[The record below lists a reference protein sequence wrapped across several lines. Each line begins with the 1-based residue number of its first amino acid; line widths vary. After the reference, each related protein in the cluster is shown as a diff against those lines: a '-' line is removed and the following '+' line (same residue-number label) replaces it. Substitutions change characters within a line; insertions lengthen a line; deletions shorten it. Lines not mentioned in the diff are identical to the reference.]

1 MFKQMFRGFGRKSS
15 DKAPATMPEPINPD
29 VAAAEAQPSQSVVVE
44 TIIPPRQPE
53 PVAQEAKPVEPP
65 VGPKEAP
72 QEAGLLSGLKAAVS
86 LTGKSIVGKIF
97 GILEDEGEVTEDA
110 IDEIEEVLIRADVG
124 LDTATEISDKLR
136 KRKAELNTSEKLMA
150 FLKQEFTDI
159 LTPYEQ
165 ANQLVYK
172 PGAMNV
178 YLVVGVNGAGK
189 TTFIGKL
196 ANRYIQQGKKVMIG
210 AGDTFRAAAEEQ
222 LEVWAE
228 RAGAGFVGAGN
239 TKDPA
244 AVIFDA
250 LKQGKESGADV
261 VLLDT
266 AGRLQNKFNLME
278 ELRKV
283 RKVIDQVMPEG
294 AHFESLLVLDATT
307 GQNALKQ
314 AEVFQEAVSLDGVVL
329 TKLDGSAKGGVILTI
344 AREYKLPVKMVGVGE
359 GIDDLKD
366 FIARDFVDALFE
378 K

>member
-1 MFKQMFRGFGRKSS
+1 MFKWFGK
-15 DKAPATMPEPINPD
+15 KTAETPTQEAPKPESQPVELSQPP
-29 VAAAEAQPSQSVVVE
+29 AAEQAGPPEDSSPSQ
-44 TIIPPRQPE
+44 
-53 PVAQEAKPVEPP
+53 EPP
-65 VGPKEAP
+65 
-72 QEAGLLSGLKAAVS
+72 QESKSAFAGLKAAVS

-97 GILEDEGEVTEDA
+97 GLLKESEINDDV

-124 LDTATEISDKLR
+124 LDTATAITDRIR
-136 KRKAELNTSEKLMA
+136 KRKDELGTSEKLME
-150 FLKQEFTDI
+150 FLKQEFVDI

-172 PGAMNV
+172 PGTMNV

-196 ANRYIQQGKKVMIG
+196 ANRFIKDGKRVVIG

-222 LEVWAE
+222 LEVWAQ
-228 RAGAGFVGAGN
+228 RAGAAFIGAGD

-244 AVIFDA
+244 AVMFEA
-250 LKQGKESGADV
+250 LKQARESGAEV

-283 RKVIDQVMPEG
+283 RKVIDQGMPEG
-294 AHFESLLVLDATT
+294 ANMESLLVLDATT

-314 AEVFQEAVSLDGVVL
+314 ASVFKETVDLSGVVL

-344 AREYKLPVKMVGVGE
+344 AKEYKLPVKMVGVGE

-366 FIARDFVDALFE
+366 FHAREFIDALFE